1 MFPVSTGTNFVGLIL
16 DSQQEQHK
24 GSGEAVNQRLEE
36 RTLKERLTSSR
47 NRGLLNGVSGSNVLL
62 NLAVCF

>member
-1 MFPVSTGTNFVGLIL
+1 MFPISTGTNFVGLIL

-24 GSGEAVNQRLEE
+24 GPGEAVKQRLEE
-36 RTLKERLTSSR
+36 RTLKERWTSSW
-47 NRGLLNGVSGSNVLL
+47 NRGLLNGVSGSDALL

>member
-1 MFPVSTGTNFVGLIL
+1 MIPLSTATNFVGLIL

-36 RTLKERLTSSR
+36 RTLKERWNSSW
-47 NRGLLNGVSGSNVLL
+47 NRGLLNGVSRSDALL
-62 NLAVCF
+62 NIAVCF